1 MHVNMHCR
9 VIDQQLGIDRGSTR
23 VAVEICQMGT
33 DAAQIVEPGNGSQQ
47 VILGEMIAQARTRR
61 TAPVAPPAEVPS
73 SSILPPVGRIESAQ
87 DTSIKHEFF
96 NKINRFL
103 KNSLSKR

>member
-33 DAAQIVEPGNGSQQ
+33 DAPQVDESGNGSQQ
-47 VILGEMIAQARTRR
+47 VVLREMILKRELVEQRR
-61 TAPVAPPAEVPS
+61 LRLLPRPIIVNPPAS
-73 SSILPPVGRIESAQ
+73 WQ
-87 DTSIKHEFF
+87 
-96 NKINRFL
+96 N
-103 KNSLSKR
+103 

>member
-33 DAAQIVEPGNGSQQ
+33 DAPQVDEPGNGSQQ
-47 VILGEMIAQARTRR
+47 VVLREMILKRELVEQRR
-61 TAPVAPPAEVPS
+61 LRLLPRPIIVNPPAS
-73 SSILPPVGRIESAQ
+73 WQ
-87 DTSIKHEFF
+87 
-96 NKINRFL
+96 N
-103 KNSLSKR
+103 